1 MDGKEQDKTI
11 KLEKDKSFFYLILK
25 FSLFEADFASEL
37 F

>member
-11 KLEKDKSFFYLILK
+11 KLEKDKPLLN
-25 FSLFEADFASEL
+25 EADFASEL